1 MHLEGDIFGH
11 MSMLRLMMPFFG
23 ILPGLLIAFSAGP
36 PVKSTGAAVDGGLNC
51 TVCHRTFGTAN
62 PDSLGSVVISAASY
76 TLSVK
81 QIIKVTV
88 THPEAA
94 RWGFQLTARLVSD
107 ETKPAGTFTGDD
119 IVKVL
124 CDDGTAAPCA
134 SASQTQFAEHSNA
147 PRTATGAGF
156 TFNVTWTPP
165 ATDAGDVIF
174 YAAGNAADGNG
185 APTNDRIY
193 TTALRISGPCSLM
206 QKPSIAAALNG
217 ASFLPAWNS
226 GSMMSLFGANFAAA
240 GRTRAVTAAD
250 IVGQK
255 FPQALGCIAVSVN
268 GQSAPL
274 AYVQGDQINFQAPTL
289 TNAASASVVVI
300 ANPGGPNELRSDP
313 FVVTTQQAFAPAL
326 FTFNGKSVAATNA
339 AGTAIIGDGTIPTSV
354 PAKPGDIVVMYAT
367 GLGNTTPAFSP
378 GDIANTAARLAAAVS
393 VSVGGIQVPDAEVL
407 YAGASPQ
414 SICGLQ
420 QINVR
425 LPAALPDGNVPLT
438 LSMRGTQSQPGITIA
453 IKK

>member
-1 MHLEGDIFGH
+1 MLQ
-11 MSMLRLMMPFFG
+11 LRLLVPCFAM
-23 ILPGLLIAFSAGP
+23 LPVSLIAFSTGP
-36 PVKSTGAAVDGGLNC
+36 PVKRTGAAVDGGLNC
-51 TVCHRTFGTAN
+51 TACHRTFAPAN
-62 PDSLGSVVISAASY
+62 SDARGSVVITSASY
-76 TLSVK
+76 APGVK
-81 QIIKVTV
+81 QTIKVTV
-88 THPEAA
+88 SHPEAA

-165 ATDAGDVIF
+165 ATDVGDVIF

-217 ASFLPAWNS
+217 ASFLPAWTS

-240 GRTRAVTAAD
+240 GRTRAVTDAD

-255 FPQALGCIAVSVN
+255 FPQHW
-268 GQSAPL
+268 
-274 AYVQGDQINFQAPTL
+274 D
-289 TNAASASVVVI
+289 
-300 ANPGGPNELRSDP
+300 
-313 FVVTTQQAFAPAL
+313 
-326 FTFNGKSVAATNA
+326 
-339 AGTAIIGDGTIPTSV
+339 
-354 PAKPGDIVVMYAT
+354 
-367 GLGNTTPAFSP
+367 
-378 GDIANTAARLAAAVS
+378 
-393 VSVGGIQVPDAEVL
+393 
-407 YAGASPQ
+407 
-414 SICGLQ
+414 
-420 QINVR
+420 
-425 LPAALPDGNVPLT
+425 
-438 LSMRGTQSQPGITIA
+438 
-453 IKK
+453 

>member
-1 MHLEGDIFGH
+1 
-11 MSMLRLMMPFFG
+11 MSCLDLWRFSAFKKDQPCEIVPGLFAICQIYVKCSARRGKHTSRNAMFQTMLQLRLLVPCFA
-23 ILPGLLIAFSAGP
+23 ILPVSLIAFSTGP
-36 PVKSTGAAVDGGLNC
+36 PVKRTGAAVDGGLNC
-51 TVCHRTFGTAN
+51 TACHRTFAPAN
-62 PDSLGSVVISAASY
+62 SDARGSVAITSASY

-165 ATDAGDVIF
+165 ATDVGDVIF

-206 QKPSIAAALNG
+206 QKPSIAAALN
-217 ASFLPAWNS
+217 AQRFLQWRNS
-226 GSMMSLFGANFAAA
+226 VWQTRFFG
-240 GRTRAVTAAD
+240 
-250 IVGQK
+250 
-255 FPQALGCIAVSVN
+255 GCIA
-268 GQSAPL
+268 AP
-274 AYVQGDQINFQAPTL
+274 GRP
-289 TNAASASVVVI
+289 
-300 ANPGGPNELRSDP
+300 
-313 FVVTTQQAFAPAL
+313 
-326 FTFNGKSVAATNA
+326 
-339 AGTAIIGDGTIPTSV
+339 
-354 PAKPGDIVVMYAT
+354 
-367 GLGNTTPAFSP
+367 
-378 GDIANTAARLAAAVS
+378 
-393 VSVGGIQVPDAEVL
+393 
-407 YAGASPQ
+407 
-414 SICGLQ
+414 
-420 QINVR
+420 
-425 LPAALPDGNVPLT
+425 
-438 LSMRGTQSQPGITIA
+438 
-453 IKK
+453 